1 MTRVCSIIIK
11 KPELLGETGQKRT
24 LCCLLKRL
32 LKLIQ
37 EEACVL
43 FSGLFGIGGVLLV
56 LFGTACENHV
66 YLPFEVELF
75 VAEQF
80 SFSKKNF
87 ID

>member
-1 MTRVCSIIIK
+1 MTRLCSIIIK

-37 EEACVL
+37 EEARVL